1 MKVLT
6 KRVPRS
12 ISDEKKNEFMYAM
25 GITAIET
32 TRCNGGYDSRKMEK
46 SNTNECEK
54 ITGKD

>member
-25 GITAIET
+25 GSAAIET
-32 TRCNGGYDSRKMEK
+32 TRCGERYGFRKTEI
-46 SNTNECEK
+46 SNAKECKKEP
-54 ITGKD
+54 II